1 MLTGEWG
8 VGREVRGT
16 KEEQTANRTLNTKF
30 VEMVLTSP
38 IFYFRYTWASLLLCC
53 NSAVL
58 FFRSMAAVVV
68 TVARWWWCRS
78 GSSRL

>member
-1 MLTGEWG
+1 ME
-8 VGREVRGT
+8 
-16 KEEQTANRTLNTKF
+16 KQTANMTLKLTKF
-30 VEMVLTSP
+30 VEMVLRSNTGLP
-38 IFYFRYTWASLLLCC
+38 LDTWASLLLCC